1 MHYELAVAILEI
13 FWCGCLP
20 QMKENRQ
27 AYPPGTTDTIR
38 KILADAFDVGRK
50 YGPEE
55 MRRQKEQ
62 ARTPNSE

>member
-1 MHYELAVAILEI
+1 VHYELAVAILEV

-38 KILADAFDVGRK
+38 KILADGFDVGRK
-50 YGPEE
+50 HGPEE

-62 ARTPNSE
+62 ARIPNSE